1 MTVVNKLANGAT
13 EIFETQNY
21 IISMKPDTLHPLIL
35 SVTVYDGGRR
45 IGKFRRR
52 HAFWYKHVT
61 FKKPE
66 VQEKLRAMQA
76 AKQAEQQS
84 E

>member
-13 EIFETQNY
+13 EIFETQSY

-35 SVTVYDGGRR
+35 SVTVYDGVRR
-45 IGKFRRR
+45 IGKFRRK
-52 HAFWYKHVT
+52 HAFFYKHVT

-66 VQEKLRAMQA
+66 VQEKLRAMQTA
-76 AKQAEQQS
+76 QKS

>member
-1 MTVVNKLANGAT
+1 MTVKNRLANGVT
-13 EIFETQNY
+13 EIFETQSY
-21 IISMKPDTLHPLIL
+21 LISTKPEEMHPLIL
-35 SVTVYDGGRR
+35 SVTVYDNGRR

-61 FKKPE
+61 FRKPE
-66 VQEKLRAMQA
+66 TQEKLRALPA
-76 AKQAEQQS
+76 AKQADQQT